1 MFSLDIVC
9 KPNVNDLVHL
19 LFRELIS
26 LVQRLTN
33 VILPTWLRR
42 FLRQIWISKNSRVA
56 SNSLN

>member
-42 FLRQIWISKNSRVA
+42 FLRQIWISKNS
-56 SNSLN
+56 